1 MKARTFMRAL
11 AREPFMAGV
20 LILFVLLCVLA
31 FGAPL
36 LFGDHATAVDV
47 TRRLRAP
54 SWLGDDGGVLGTDQL
69 GRPLWIRLA
78 EGLRTTLLVGLLAVL
93 VGAVTGVTAG
103 LAAGF
108 YGRWVDAVIM
118 RIADVQMSFP
128 ALLFAMTIVAI
139 AGGGMIVIVVVLGLN
154 SWMIYARLTRSVVL
168 RFRGNDFVI
177 ATVNLGAT
185 PRRVMFGHLLPNA
198 LPQVVSM
205 ATLEAARIMLAEAT
219 LSFLGFGVQPPA
231 ISIGTILGEG
241 RDYLT
246 NQWWVSTFAGVLLA
260 LTVLCANLLG
270 NWAQRVSDPLT
281 KYEMDTT
288 A

>member
-1 MKARTFMRAL
+1 MRARELMRAL

-20 LILFVLLCVLA
+20 LVLFAALCLLA

-36 LFGDHATAVDV
+36 LFGDQATAVDV
-47 TRRLRAP
+47 TRRLQAP
-54 SWLGDDGGVLGTDQL
+54 SWLGGDGGVLGTDQL

-108 YGRWVDAVIM
+108 YGRRVDAVIM
-118 RIADVQMSFP
+118 RLADVQMSFP
-128 ALLFAMTIVAI
+128 ALLLAMTIVAI
-139 AGGGMIVIVVVLGLN
+139 AGGGMIVIVGVLGLN

-177 ATVNLGAT
+177 ATINLGAT

-205 ATLEAARIMLAEAT
+205 ATLEAARLMLAEAT

-246 NQWWVSTFAGVLLA
+246 NQWWVSTFAGILLA
-260 LTVLCANLLG
+260 LAVLCANLLG

-281 KYEMDTT
+281 KHEMETS